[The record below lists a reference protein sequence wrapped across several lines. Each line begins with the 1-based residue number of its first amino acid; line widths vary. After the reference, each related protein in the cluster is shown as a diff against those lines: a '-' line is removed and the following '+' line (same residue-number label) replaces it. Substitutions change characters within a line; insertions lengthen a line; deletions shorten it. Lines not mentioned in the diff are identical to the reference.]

1 MPELEAPPMTVAE
14 MTEVWTSAF
23 GTAHLG
29 AHDDFFDCGG
39 HSLTAARI
47 SQQIEVLTGVRLP
60 ALAVFDNPTPAG
72 LTQVVNRTLQHTAG
86 RS

>member
-1 MPELEAPPMTVAE
+1 MPELETPSMTVPE
-14 MTEVWTSAF
+14 MAEVWSSAF

-29 AHDDFFDCGG
+29 PHDDFFDCGG

-72 LTQVVNRTLQHTAG
+72 LTEVVNRSMQHAAEG
-86 RS
+86 S